1 MKPPKIIKPYVRT
14 FCRTVC
20 KNEPLFVPLS
30 PLPNKPINECFRIV
44 PEHIAKFGGKQVNG
58 WAIWEWPKVMIEAEF
73 HCVWE
78 SPEGSFVDIAPKPFP
93 LDKIVFL
100 PDSLKHYRGR
110 QVNNIRKALTRDK
123 DIYRFIELANQIYI
137 ELNKGDLADYHGP
150 VTLNGQT
157 LQLRDEMMYLQLILS
172 KRFGKP

>member
-1 MKPPKIIKPYVRT
+1 MNPPNLIKPYVRS

-20 KNEPLFVPLS
+20 KNEPLFVPLR
-30 PLPNKPINECFRIV
+30 PLRNKPINECFRIV
-44 PEHIAKFGGKQVNG
+44 PEHVANSGGKQVNG

-78 SPEGSFVDIAPKPFP
+78 SPEGSLVDIAPKPFP

-100 PDSLKHYRGR
+100 PDSHKQYRGR

-123 DIYRFIELANQIYI
+123 NIYRFIELANLIYV
-137 ELNKGDLADYHGP
+137 ELNKGDLADYHWP
-150 VTLNGQT
+150 VTLKGKT
-157 LQLRDEMMYLQLILS
+157 LQLHEEMKHMQLMLS
-172 KRFGKP
+172 RKF